1 MHFPLFSVISVILC
15 LVVSLNLGI
24 LPKKIISPL
33 KIIRYSFW
41 LIKEI
46 IFSSIAVTKI
56 IWSSQ
61 INIKPRIVEIDS
73 YFKSPG
79 LASIYANS
87 ITLTPGT
94 ISIDTY
100 DNKILVHA
108 LMPSNIRELAAGDM
122 QKTISKFLQ

>member
-1 MHFPLFSVISVILC
+1 M
-15 LVVSLNLGI
+15 
-24 LPKKIISPL
+24 
-33 KIIRYSFW
+33 
-41 LIKEI
+41 
-46 IFSSIAVTKI
+46 SSIAVTKI

-61 INIKPRIVEIDS
+61 IIIKPRIIEIDS

-100 DNKILVHA
+100 DNKIQVHA
-108 LMPSNIRELAAGDM
+108 LMPSNIRELASGDM